1 MPIRPALLFTLGLL
15 SGLTP
20 FAIDMYL
27 PALPAIAADLGSS
40 IELAQLTLTV
50 YLAVYA
56 LAQLF
61 LGPLADMLGRRA
73 VIGAGLVL
81 FCIGCVGCALAPTMG
96 TLIGARALAALG
108 GAGIAVTVPA
118 LIRDLFERDH
128 YARVFGLVMLT
139 MSLAPLLA
147 PTVGGLIVARAGWPW
162 VFAALIAIAIL
173 AGLLY
178 ARLIPETLPPAR
190 RHPADLGR
198 VLRNYLKLFR
208 HRAGLGYLLTG
219 SAIFGGMM
227 VFITTAPYVYMS
239 LYGVPTEW
247 FGVLFG
253 INVMAAM
260 VGTTINTRLVTRLG
274 AERLLGVG
282 LLLQA
287 VASLG
292 LLALVPLGHPPFWL
306 IIACVLLYLGLIGLV
321 MGNAMAGFMAHFAP
335 MAGTASAFY
344 GAARFGT
351 GALAGTLVS
360 LAHDGTARPMLV
372 GMGLCGLL
380 AGLSYAR
387 LCRS

>member
-61 LGPLADMLGRRA
+61 LGPLADMLGRRV

-81 FCIGCVGCALAPTMG
+81 FSIGCVGCALAPTMD

-139 MSLAPLLA
+139 MSLAPLVA

-162 VFAALIAIAIL
+162 VFAALIAIAL
-173 AGLLY
+173 VAGLLY

-198 VLRNYLKLFR
+198 VLRNYLKLLR

-239 LYGVPTEW
+239 LYGIPTEW
-247 FGVLFG
+247 FGLLFG

-274 AERLLGVG
+274 AEHLLGIG

-292 LLALVPLGHPPFWL
+292 LLALVALGHPPLWL

-360 LAHDGTARPMLV
+360 LVHDGTARPMLV

-380 AGLSYAR
+380 AGFCYAR
-387 LCRS
+387 LCRA